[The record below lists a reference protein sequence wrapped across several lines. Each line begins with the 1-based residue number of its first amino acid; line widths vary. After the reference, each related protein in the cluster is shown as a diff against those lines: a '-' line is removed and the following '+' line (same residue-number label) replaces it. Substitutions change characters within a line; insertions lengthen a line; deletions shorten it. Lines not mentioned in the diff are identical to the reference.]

1 MLIPMTR
8 LQLYVAGSAFFA
20 NVVLLRAYY
29 ERPNFYSA
37 AVYISQSTGSLLFL
51 INLGFIVTASIGYG
65 LQRLFY
71 GSLRAI
77 ETEQLY
83 DKAWFAVSET
93 LLAMTI
99 FRDDIGVWFFAMFL
113 LLLAGKVWQWIGE
126 GRVEL
131 LEQQPPANPR
141 LFHTRLMSSLV
152 ISVAFDVL
160 MTQYCVDAIL
170 QQKRPGVM
178 VMFGFEYVLLA
189 IASVSTLMRYALSLV
204 ELVVIRRQETARDEA
219 RRLAREQAQQQ
230 TSTEG
235 EAANAAAEEE
245 EDEDE
250 DVPGWEEKGRWV
262 FYLDLATDFIKSVVY
277 VGFFI
282 ILMAFYGIPIH
293 IMRDLFM
300 TLRSFFKRV
309 SDFRQYRNAT
319 RDMNARYPDATAE
332 ELERENTCIVC
343 REEMRPWV
351 EPGEGGVQPGRRVD
365 ERQRPKKLP
374 CGHILHFSCLRS
386 WLERQQVCPT
396 CRRPVLS
403 APVENRQNNQMN
415 QNQQDLLNP
424 QNAEGVR
431 GLEGVQNLREQLRNQ
446 LRGVQAGQQGPL
458 AQQGHQHGNQPA
470 NGANGPGGNMR
481 VYNFGPIR
489 IALGRLPIP
498 QGDGNIAN
506 NNGIAGL
513 AQQVA
518 QNQGQHQTFDQAQ
531 IQRQVENAFT
541 NLNLPTLPTAQDIA
555 PVSSLPHHPSDIQS
569 DILRLQQNIIDA
581 VRQLNHQHAQLEYI
595 HALLAELNRLQ
606 QASGIMAGNGQE
618 LPIIA
623 PLNPAFAYAPVVP
636 QAYFPGGPVLR
647 QGDARLPEGVV
658 LPEGWTLRPMTL
670 AQQPGN
676 DQPPPTSQPTSS
688 GFGGSSAPPLPA
700 DSTSTLP
707 PSSGENQGDS
717 STQRPESSGV
727 PSGSSVA
734 DSSTS
739 KHAEASSLE
748 SSWSFGNVTGTNE
761 AEGSSSAVA
770 RSGSEGQ
777 NATRRTVTVEDAEDN
792 GE

>member
-1 MLIPMTR
+1 MRFPMTR
-8 LQLYVAGSAFFA
+8 LQLYVAGSTLLA

-51 INLGFIVTASIGYG
+51 INLGFIITASIGYG

-141 LFHTRLMSSLV
+141 LFHTRLMSSLIV
-152 ISVAFDVL
+152 SVAFDIY
-160 MTQYCVDAIL
+160 MTQYCVDRIL
-170 QQKRPGVM
+170 GQKRPGVM

-189 IASVSTLMRYALSLV
+189 IASVSSLMRYALSLV
-204 ELVVIRRQETARDEA
+204 ELVITHRQEQARDEA
-219 RRLAREQAQQQ
+219 RRVARQQAQQR
-230 TSTEG
+230 TDAGGDATEAVP
-235 EAANAAAEEE
+235 ELED
-245 EDEDE
+245 DEDDG
-250 DVPGWEEKGRWV
+250 DVPGWEEKGRWI
-262 FYLDLATDFIKSVVY
+262 FYLDLATDFVKSVVY
-277 VGFFI
+277 VGFFV

-309 SDFRQYRNAT
+309 NDFRQYRNAT
-319 RDMNARYPDATAE
+319 RDMNSRYPDATAE

-351 EPGEGGVQPGRRVD
+351 EPGAAGAQPGRRVD

-403 APVENRQNNQMN
+403 NPIQNTQPTNQNNQGQRN
-415 QNQQDLLNP
+415 PLNP
-424 QNAEGVR
+424 QVGFGGAPHNRNEAPRQQPPIQANAHG
-431 GLEGVQNLREQLRNQ
+431 
-446 LRGVQAGQQGPL
+446 
-458 AQQGHQHGNQPA
+458 AQPQPA
-470 NGANGPGGNMR
+470 NNHGGAGENQQNRPAGNMR

-489 IALGRLPIP
+489 IALGRLAIP
-498 QGDGNIAN
+498 QGNANAIDNNAIAN
-506 NNGIAGL
+506 L
-513 AQQVA
+513 AQQA
-518 QNQGQHQTFDQAQ
+518 IQNPVQAQGQPQAT
-531 IQRQVENAFT
+531 AST
-541 NLNLPTLPTAQDIA
+541 NHVNLPALPSSLNA
-555 PVSSLPHHPSDIQS
+555 PVMNGLPQHPSDIQS
-569 DILRLQQNIIDA
+569 DILRLQHNIIEA
-581 VRQLNHQHAQLEYI
+581 MRQLNHQHAQLEYL
-595 HALLAELNRLQ
+595 HAILAELRRLQ
-606 QASGIMAGNGQE
+606 EASGITAANGQE

-623 PLNPAFAYAPVVP
+623 PLNPLPTFAPVVP
-636 QAYFPGGPVLR
+636 QSYFSNGPILR
-647 QGDARLPEGVV
+647 QGDAGLPEGIV
-658 LPEGWTLRPMTL
+658 LPEGWTLRPMAPAPPVASEQTGFSIRH
-670 AQQPGN
+670 ASPGAPAVPGVPSLPVDPSVN
-676 DQPPPTSQPTSS
+676 PSPSNTQSQAESSTARPQSS
-688 GFGGSSAPPLPA
+688 GP
-700 DSTSTLP
+700 
-707 PSSGENQGDS
+707 
-717 STQRPESSGV
+717 

-739 KHAEASSLE
+739 KQAEASSLE
-748 SSWSFGNVTGTNE
+748 SSWSFGNVAGTNE
-761 AEGSSSAVA
+761 AEGSSSGVA
-770 RSGSEGQ
+770 RSASDGQ
-777 NATRRTVTVEDAEDN
+777 NVTRRTATVEDDDDQ